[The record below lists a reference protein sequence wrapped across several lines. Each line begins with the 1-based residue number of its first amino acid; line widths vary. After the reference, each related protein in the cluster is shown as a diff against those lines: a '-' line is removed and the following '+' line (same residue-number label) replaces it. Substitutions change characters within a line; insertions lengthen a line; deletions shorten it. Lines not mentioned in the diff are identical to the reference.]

1 MLLPRKPLSKHAPRQ
16 TTPDSLERLGSRNL
30 SYKSK
35 WHTLIFFNV
44 ISMIFVILSSKRQI
58 KNILWTNTTQVS
70 LFFLSF
76 TGNQAGFSDP
86 QRSTCFELSA
96 VCINTA
102 WIPNLPKVGSVGSE
116 QFGGDF
122 SKQNIKYQN
131 FFCFISLQQ
140 YRQLPAPNASASYF
154 CSSVYWDMEIILQG
168 FGVWC
173 MWLSHLAGL
182 LLGLSRFILG
192 GTIAKKVSSRIK
204 CHQTTQTTDFYV
216 FEEWSPR
223 W

>member
-1 MLLPRKPLSKHAPRQ
+1 
-16 TTPDSLERLGSRNL
+16 
-30 SYKSK
+30 
-35 WHTLIFFNV
+35 
-44 ISMIFVILSSKRQI
+44 MIFVILSSKRQI

-192 GTIAKKVSSRIK
+192 GTTAKKS
-204 CHQTTQTTDFYV
+204 V
-216 FEEWSPR
+216 FTYKMPPNNSNHRFLCLRRVEPQMIIVGYFLFQRGVVCVWEETAS
-223 W
+223 